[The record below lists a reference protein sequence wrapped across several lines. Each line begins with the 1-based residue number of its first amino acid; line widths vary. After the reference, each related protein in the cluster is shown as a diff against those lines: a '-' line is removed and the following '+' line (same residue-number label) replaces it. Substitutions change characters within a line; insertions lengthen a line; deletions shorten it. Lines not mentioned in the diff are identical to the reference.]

1 MTLPATNSAIS
12 FSQIDT
18 ELTLSATA
26 QISLN
31 DTSVRT
37 LFGTASGQISMSTGW
52 GKSNSGPPVT
62 ITISANI
69 QNFNMYNNRLAS
81 QHGAAVT
88 VSGAYAA
95 GSTVTVVINSGV
107 VVGSSSNASYSFDT
121 GTGWNAADSLKVTN
135 NGYIVGTG
143 GNGNGGAGGPA
154 FRAQRAVSVT
164 NNNIIGGGGG
174 AGGMGQY
181 IYGQTNYGKGT
192 IKTVYAGGGG
202 GSGGAGYNAGAGG
215 GQNGANSGSV
225 GVSGSRPSSP
235 YADNPSPGAAGTTT
249 AGGAPGAI
257 YGLGGIAY
265 TIYAN
270 GYIIFGGNGGA
281 GGGLGAAGAGGG
293 IGSWQSGA
301 MYGYGVVG
309 AATAGGA
316 GGACTNGNVNI
327 TWVTAGSR
335 YGTLG

>member
-1 MTLPATNSAIS
+1 MTLPATNSTIS
-12 FSQIDT
+12 LSQVNT

-26 QISLN
+26 NISLN
-31 DTSVRT
+31 DTGVRT
-37 LFGTASGQISMSTGW
+37 LFGVASGRISMSDGW

-69 QNFNMYNNRLAS
+69 QNFNMFNNRLAS
-81 QHGAAVT
+81 QHGTAVT

-95 GSTVTVVINSGV
+95 GSTITVVINSGV
-107 VVGSSSNASYSFDT
+107 VVGSSSNAAYAFDT
-121 GTGWNAADSLKVTN
+121 GTGWNAADTLKVTN

-181 IYGQTNYGKGT
+181 IYGQTNFGKGG

-202 GSGGAGYNAGAGG
+202 GGGGAGYTAGAGG
-215 GQNGANSGSV
+215 PVNGANSGSV
-225 GVSGSRPSSP
+225 GYSGSRASGN
-235 YADNPSPGAAGTTT
+235 DNPYPGAAGSLT
-249 AGGAPGAI
+249 AGGAVGPI

-265 TIYAN
+265 TYYN
-270 GYIIFGGNGGA
+270 NNYYIVGGNGGA
-281 GGGLGAAGAGGG
+281 GGSLGAAGAGGAAGSAQPG
-293 IGSWQSGA
+293 ITSWGNVTSA
-301 MYGYGVVG
+301 S
-309 AATAGGA
+309 AGGA
-316 GGACTNGNVNI
+316 GGACTSGNVNI
-327 TWVTAGSR
+327 TWVAAGSR
-335 YGTLG
+335 YGALA